1 MYGYVRPEKGEL
13 KIREYQRY
21 RGVYCGL
28 CHDLRRR
35 YGPFCRLL
43 VNYDFT
49 FLAMLLA
56 GEGEETTCDRRC
68 PVHPARKYP
77 CLGTCAEL
85 DTAADETVILAWWK
99 LRDGARDESLL
110 KSLLYRI
117 ACLILR
123 RAYKKATGRR
133 PGFAS
138 VVETQLLR
146 LNRLEDAKN
155 SSLDETADAFACIL
169 RAAGEGAEGD
179 RSRILGELLYHLGR
193 IIYILDAVDD
203 LAQDERS
210 GDYNPLR
217 YRFNPEE
224 GKLSQ
229 QDEAALR
236 LTLQH
241 SHNSIS
247 AAWALLEPSPY
258 SEIISNVIYLGLP
271 TVTQAVFAGTWH
283 AHKRERSKI

>member
-13 KIREYQRY
+13 KIKEYQRY

-28 CHDLRRR
+28 CHALRRR
-35 YGPFCRLL
+35 YEPVCRLL

-56 GEGEETTCDRRC
+56 GEGEEKTCDKRC
-68 PVHPARKYP
+68 PVHPLRKYP
-77 CLGTCAEL
+77 CLDSCLGL

-99 LRDGARDESLL
+99 LRDGAQDESFL
-110 KSLLYRI
+110 KGILYRI
-117 ACLILR
+117 ACLVLR
-123 RAYKKATGRR
+123 RAYKKAAGRR
-133 PGFAS
+133 PDFAA
-138 VVETQLLR
+138 ETEIQMRR
-146 LNRLEDAKN
+146 LSELETSQSA
-155 SSLDETADAFACIL
+155 SLDETADAFAGIL
-169 RAAGEGAEGD
+169 RAAGTGAEEN

-203 LAQDERS
+203 LAQDEEIGS
-210 GDYNPLR
+210 YNPLR
-217 YRFNPEE
+217 YRFRLEN
-224 GKLSQ
+224 GKLSP

-247 AAWALLEPSPY
+247 AAWSLLEPSPY

-271 TVTQAVFAGTWH
+271 SVTQAVFAGTWH